1 MDNKVEF
8 LKEIKNDFIKNINN
22 ICKYHNVDEE
32 KVILAEDS
40 IDGFFEFITGF
51 YEIDNDSTG
60 KKALVMDFVSN
71 YSDSNNH
78 LPIKD
83 FFQSSIEYLLFSS
96 LQNSMPKHIWEKA
109 YLLPQVNVCNDKY
122 ILDIAL
128 MERKSYETDGVEG
141 VPIIGIECDGY
152 DTHYSDPEKATKTNK
167 RIREIEMTEGI
178 KVFNYT
184 GKEIYSDCI
193 NLAKEFWEYVEKNYY
208 SQNNKEAF
216 IACDKYEI
224 SYCDLPS
231 KAILKYRDMF
241 VKVSVRAGSVTQDM
255 INILLN
261 FINCIYDMDLSKNEI
276 LAVRT
281 AWFDTKNANVLIS
294 VDYLLNDNNESKYDE
309 TGIKALLGDN
319 EVNEFGYYCDI
330 DVKIKT
336 ESFASDYFFVNDD
349 KFYKDDSD

>member
-8 LKEIKNDFIKNINN
+8 LKEIKDDFIKNIDN
-22 ICKYHNVDEE
+22 ICTYHNVDIEKIYFAEE
-32 KVILAEDS
+32 S
-40 IDGFFEFITGF
+40 IEGFFEFMTSF
-51 YEIDNDSTG
+51 YEMDTDATAR
-60 KKALVMDFVSN
+60 KALVMDFVSN
-71 YSDSNNH
+71 YSDSNSH

-83 FFQSSIEYLLFSS
+83 FFQSSIEYLFFSS
-96 LQNSMPKHIWEKA
+96 LQNSMPKHIWERA
-109 YLLPQVNVCNDKY
+109 YLLPQLNVCNDKY
-122 ILDIAL
+122 FLDIAL
-128 MERKSYETDGVEG
+128 MERRNYEIDGTEG

-152 DTHYSDPEKATKTNK
+152 DTHYSNPEKATKTNK

-193 NLAKEFWEYVEKNYY
+193 NLAKKFWEYVEKNYY
-208 SQNNKEAF
+208 PQDSEKTF
-216 IACDKYEI
+216 IDGKKYEI

-241 VKVSVRAGSVTQDM
+241 VKISARAGSVTKNM

-261 FINCIYDMDLSKNEI
+261 FIDQIYDIELSKNEI

-281 AWFDTKNANVLIS
+281 AWFDTKNSNVSIS
-294 VDYLLNDNNESKYDE
+294 MDYLINYNNEQKYDE
-309 TGIKALLGDN
+309 HEIETLLRDN
-319 EVNEFGYYCDI
+319 EVNEFGYSCNI
-330 DVKIKT
+330 EVRIKE

-349 KFYKDDSD
+349 KFYKGNNL